1 MRMYSVICVYCT
13 CGYPLL
19 YIISKTERYTCRS
32 IVFVIALRPPRRT
45 RLRTR
50 VSICEP
56 IINLGTRRLAVC
68 GPAPP
73 CLCMPASALLP
84 ASPHPSEVFDSPR
97 PALRSC
103 TSCSAPWQSTKTST
117 SKDCRGSLTHH
128 DQLHFIHEILL
139 SSANGGVVS
148 WGR

>member
-1 MRMYSVICVYCT
+1 MRDQHKKRNVRTHRPPGPPPCIRMRMYSVICVYCT

-84 ASPHPSEVFDSPR
+84 ASPHPSEVFRLSSPC
-97 PALRSC
+97 PALMYVLL
-103 TSCSAPWQSTKTST
+103 CSLAAHQ
-117 SKDCRGSLTHH
+117 D
-128 DQLHFIHEILL
+128 IHQQRL
-139 SSANGGVVS
+139 
-148 WGR
+148 